1 MVDQSNC
8 KEEYIKAMHLGQ
20 KEFRELT
27 AAGRDPHPAALEE
40 LLPEL
45 SRCAVTE
52 LPVQEIPIDRIAGM
66 RSAGR
71 VSAFSA
77 GFYPLLAEDSEFAA
91 KWIRLCEAHLS
102 DTGIRDPIDCLEY
115 MGSFYVQ
122 EGNKRLSVLKYFG
135 AARIPCR
142 IRRVTPEKNAPGA
155 GLYAEFLEFHK
166 LSGLYDI
173 QFRKPGDY
181 ARLLAALG
189 RERDRVWTE
198 EERRRF
204 LSRYHAFHEA
214 FDSLSGNRKAL
225 CPEEALLLWLQVHP
239 WEQLGDLPAR
249 ELRQSLAA
257 LWRDVQTASGQEIK
271 MQTAPEEA
279 EKKGLLDKLISPA
292 PKHLIVAFLYHQNAA
307 VSPWTRA
314 HAEGVREMSR
324 ALGDAVTVREYG
336 HADSPE
342 AAEEL
347 LARAVED
354 GAEMVFTTTPPLL
367 RPTLKAAVKYPR
379 VRFLNC
385 SACQPLSSV
394 RSYYCRTYEGKFI
407 TGLIAGAMAEN
418 DLIGYIGSYPILGVP
433 ASVNAFALGARMA
446 NPRARI
452 LLEWSCLPG
461 DSVQALRDRG
471 ARVISN
477 RDVPLRERQ
486 YMEQG
491 RFGTF
496 LIDDTGAITP
506 VASPCWMWGRLYE
519 RLVRSVLAGGWV
531 KKDPP
536 EAVNYWLGMDSGVI
550 DVEMTEA
557 VPQGVRL
564 LAETMTAQLRAGT
577 LDPFRQA
584 LRSQDGTLI
593 SDGSR
598 SLSSMELLQMDWLC
612 QGVEGRLPEYEE
624 LLPMSRSLVREL
636 GVHRDSIPPEK
647 PDGVPGRGE

>member
-1 MVDQSNC
+1 MVEQTSC
-8 KEEYIKAMHLGQ
+8 KEEYVKAMHLGQ

-27 AAGRDPHPAALEE
+27 AAGKDPHPAALEA

-52 LPVQEIPIDRIAGM
+52 LPVQEIPVDRIAGM

-77 GFYPLLAEDSEFAA
+77 GFYPLLDADSEFAS

-102 DTGIRDPIDCLEY
+102 DTGIRDPIDCFEY
-115 MGSFYVQ
+115 LGRFYVQ

-135 AARIPCR
+135 AARVPCR
-142 IRRVTPEKNAPGA
+142 IRRVTPEKDAPGA
-155 GLYAEFLEFHK
+155 GMYAEFLEFYR
-166 LSGLYDI
+166 LSGLYDV
-173 QFRKPGDY
+173 QFRRPGDY

-189 RERDRVWTE
+189 KEPGTVWTE

-204 LSRYHAFHEA
+204 ISRYHAFREA
-214 FDSLSGNRKAL
+214 FDSLVGNRKEL
-225 CPEEALLLWLQVHP
+225 CPEEALLLWLQVYP
-239 WEQLGDLPAR
+239 WERLGDMPAR
-249 ELRQSLAA
+249 ELKQSLAA

-271 MQTAPEEA
+271 MQTAPEES

-292 PKHLIVAFLYHQNAA
+292 PRHLNVAFIYQRDGS

-314 HAEGVREMSR
+314 HAQGVQSMVS
-324 ALGDAVTVREYG
+324 ALGDAVTVREYY

-342 AAEEL
+342 EAETL
-347 LARAVED
+347 LSRAVED
-354 GAEMVFTTTPPLL
+354 GAELVFTTTPPLL
-367 RPTLKAAVKYPR
+367 RPTLKAAVAYPR

-385 SACQPLSSV
+385 SACQSLSSV

-418 DLIGYIGSYPILGVP
+418 GLIGYIGSYPIMGVP
-433 ASVNAFALGARMA
+433 ASINAFALGARMT

-461 DSVQALRDRG
+461 DSVQALRDKG
-471 ARVISN
+471 VRVISN

-496 LIDDTGAITP
+496 LIDGAGAMSPI
-506 VASPCWMWGRLYE
+506 ASPCWMWGKMYE
-519 RLVRSVLAGGWV
+519 KLVRSALAGGWA

-536 EAVNYWLGMDSGVI
+536 EAVNYWWGMDSGVI
-550 DVEMTEA
+550 DVTLTET

-564 LAETMTAQLRAGT
+564 LAETMTAQLRDGT

-584 LRSQDGTLI
+584 LRSQDGTLV

-598 SLSSMELLQMDWLC
+598 SLSSMELLQMDWLSEA
-612 QGVEGRLPEYEE
+612 VEGRIPEYGE

-636 GVHRDSIPPEK
+636 GVHRDSIPPET
-647 PDGVPGRGE
+647 PSAGPGSAI